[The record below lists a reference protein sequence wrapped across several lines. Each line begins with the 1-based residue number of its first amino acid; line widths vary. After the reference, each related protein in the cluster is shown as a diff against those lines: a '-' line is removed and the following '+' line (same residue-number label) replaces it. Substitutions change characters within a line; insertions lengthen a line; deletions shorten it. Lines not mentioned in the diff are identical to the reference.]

1 MPLDL
6 ATVLNT
12 IGVGV
17 FVSDD
22 TGTLILANNAALEV
36 FGAKSIEELRAGHD
50 KRQALFDDGAP
61 IPSDSM
67 PFPRALAGEEVVTEM
82 EVYHDATRGTIALRT
97 RTCPMRDPAGEIIGA
112 VKVAI
117 DVSKEYELARVRD
130 EFVRQAAHELKTPIT
145 IIKANA
151 EALTSSGT
159 RPTEQQLQALVRG
172 VERMDGLINSLL
184 DLLDLQGGFFLV
196 SRVPTRLDE
205 LLDGAIAR
213 LPAKAARRIHLASV
227 PILIQGDP
235 ARIRRAIYSILD
247 NALKYSPTDSSVDV
261 ALTSDRRT
269 ARLQIRDRGV
279 GIPADKQSRIFEK
292 FFRAHAGTPL
302 DAGGIGVGLYIAREI
317 IVQHGGRIWFESDER
332 GTVFHVELPI
342 DGER

>member
-12 IGVGV
+12 MGVGV
-17 FVSDD
+17 FVCDE
-22 TGTLILANNAALEV
+22 TGALILANNAALEV
-36 FGAKSIEELRAGHD
+36 FGATSIEELRAGHER
-50 KRQALFDDGAP
+50 RQAMFEDGAP

-67 PFPRALAGEEVVTEM
+67 PFPRALAGEDVISEM
-82 EVYHDATRGTIALRT
+82 EVYNDATRGTVALRT
-97 RTCPMRDPAGEIIGA
+97 RTCPMRDEAGAIVGA
-112 VKVAI
+112 VKVAV

-151 EALTSSGT
+151 EALTASGS
-159 RPTEQQLQALVRG
+159 RPTEQQLQGLIRG

-196 SRVPTRLDE
+196 SRVPAQLDE
-205 LLDGAIAR
+205 LLADAIAR
-213 LPAKAARRIHLASV
+213 LPAKAARRIHLAPTS
-227 PILIQGDP
+227 IRIQGDP

-247 NALKYSPTDSSVDV
+247 NALKYSPADSSVDV
-261 ALTSDRRT
+261 SLTSDSRI
-269 ARLQIRDRGV
+269 ARLQIRDHGV
-279 GIPADKQSRIFEK
+279 GIPADKQSRVFEK

-332 GTVFHVELPI
+332 GTVFYVELPI